1 MSSYSLDN
9 LRESMVK
16 ILNVE
21 KESVAGSGFI
31 IREDGYLI
39 TCHHVIYL
47 LNSLTVE
54 YLGNIY
60 EADWCEEFSNP
71 EVDIAVLKIDINN
84 AKAVPIIN
92 PQDLST
98 SVKVYGFPPNKS
110 NNFPQG
116 IDVDGENITP
126 SAPVKILSTYR
137 STQIKTNNL
146 WNKLPQENSTFLS
159 HRIDAKVESGSSG
172 GAVFAED
179 LGGVVGVI
187 QCSKS
192 DTSYVIRWDNIRDEL
207 EKLNLEPEK
216 NAVCRFL
223 EDIENNFKYI
233 QLFHS
238 KQQIVLKEQY
248 IPIQVSLE
256 TKRKDVEDFFIREI
270 ESGEEL
276 KRVYAMKVMGE
287 ETQRTQVD
295 WKEAKQKHEKIMV
308 LADPGMGKSTL
319 LRMEAGLKAVE
330 ERLNLAS
337 NSSSQ
342 REARIDNIIFPLFIR
357 LSDLDEKPGEVIDI
371 IPDIIQ
377 RNYPKTASGILHL
390 LKEKLQQGKCWLFL
404 DALDEVP
411 KENRNDLKDKLNR
424 FTRNYPCRIICTSR
438 IVGYGGAFVDGAKEV
453 EIVPFSHK
461 QTEEYIQTWFTN
473 AADYI
478 EDDSVS
484 AEKLITELREKPQIS
499 GLTQNPLLLS
509 LVCSLYQTKGLELP
523 ARKAQVYQKA
533 VDYMLREWR
542 NDNNRL
548 ASEDGWV
555 IAKIE
560 LLESLAYQ
568 FSCEGKE
575 VFTLREIRDDIN
587 KFLESGKGND
597 FRNITTTELIRELC
611 EDDGIIQKLTREG
624 EQYLFLHRT
633 FQEYFTAAYLN
644 RAIEENK
651 SHGID
656 LARKLFWEYDFHET
670 LILLAGLME
679 NPFPLIKAI
688 ANEKDDIFKT
698 QLLLAGRC
706 VAECQRYREENQKF
720 VEKIVDRI
728 YKLWLCYRFRYRY
741 CNTSLIESIESTVL
755 TLGKSHSQMVYK
767 LIFALDLV
775 SDDAAQALAKIGNS
789 IATEGLITAINDSNS
804 FTRLNLVNALGKI
817 GNPIVTQRLITFLNN
832 SDSHVRRNAVEA
844 LGKIGNSIATEGLI
858 TALNDS
864 DSDVRYCAVKALGNI
879 GNSIATEGLITALN
893 HSNSDVRRNAAFFF
907 GKIGNPIATEE
918 LITALNDSDY
928 IVRRNA
934 VEALGKI
941 GNSIATEGLIT
952 ALNDSDYIVRRDAA
966 LALGKI
972 GNPIATEELITALN
986 HSDYIV
992 RRDAALA
999 LGNIG
1004 NPIATQRLIT
1014 ALNHS
1019 NSDVRYWAV
1028 EALGKIGNPI
1038 ATEGLITALNHSD
1051 YIVRSCAVEALGKI
1065 GNPIAIEELITA
1077 LNHSDYIVRR
1087 NAAFVLGKIGNPI
1100 ATEELITTLNHSDYI
1115 VRRDA
1120 ALALGKIGNPIAT
1133 EVLITA
1139 LNDSD
1144 YIVRRDAALA
1154 LGNIGNSIA
1163 TEGLITALNHSNS
1176 NVRYCAVE
1184 ALDKIGNPIA
1194 TKRLITTALNDSDP
1208 HVRWHAV
1215 DALAKIGNPIATE
1228 VLLITTLN
1236 HCDDLARRDAMDAL
1250 AKIGNAE
1257 LLKKIIQS
1265 PEIDIYDKNIF
1276 SLARTLALR
1285 FSKKP
1290 PLNKKGQPLIPVH
1303 PELVRFKQAWLFCKT
1318 VYFIFL
1324 QNF

>member
-1 MSSYSLDN
+1 M
-9 LRESMVK
+9 
-16 ILNVE
+16 
-21 KESVAGSGFI
+21 
-31 IREDGYLI
+31 
-39 TCHHVIYL
+39 
-47 LNSLTVE
+47 
-54 YLGNIY
+54 
-60 EADWCEEFSNP
+60 
-71 EVDIAVLKIDINN
+71 
-84 AKAVPIIN
+84 
-92 PQDLST
+92 
-98 SVKVYGFPPNKS
+98 KVYGFPPNKS

-116 IDVDGENITP
+116 FDVDGENITP

-146 WNKLPQENSTFLS
+146 WNKLPQESSTFLS
-159 HRIDAKVESGSSG
+159 HRIDAKVDSGSSG
-172 GAVFAED
+172 GAVFAEE

-411 KENRNDLKDKLNR
+411 KENRNDLKQKLSR

-453 EIVPFSHK
+453 EIVPFSQK

-523 ARKAQVYQKA
+523 ARKAQVYKTA
-533 VDYMLREWR
+533 VDYMLEKWSQNR
-542 NDNNRL
+542 NPT
-548 ASEDGWV
+548 SQGV
-555 IAKIE
+555 ITRKKR
-560 LLESLAYQ
+560 LLEDLAYH

-575 VFTLREIRDDIN
+575 VFDSNELYNYRH
-587 KFLESGKGND
+587 GN
-597 FRNITTTELIRELC
+597 EKLIDELC
-611 EDDGIIQKLTREG
+611 EEDGMIQKLTREG

-644 RAIEENK
+644 RAIEKNQPD
-651 SHGID
+651 GIA

-706 VAECQRYREENQKF
+706 LAECKKYGEENQKL

-728 YKLWLCYRFRYRY
+728 FKFWRRDFGV
-741 CNTSLIESIESTVL
+741 SFIESTVL
-755 TLGKSHSQMVYK
+755 TLGQSHSQMVDK
-767 LIFALDLV
+767 FIFALND
-775 SDDAAQALAKIGNS
+775 SDGYVRMDAA
-789 IATEGLITAINDSNS
+789 E
-804 FTRLNLVNALGKI
+804 ALGKI
-817 GNPIVTQRLITFLNN
+817 GNPIAVEGLIAALNH
-832 SDSHVRRNAVEA
+832 SHSYVRMDAAEA
-844 LGKIGNSIATEGLI
+844 LGKIGNPIAVEGLI
-858 TALNDS
+858 A
-864 DSDVRYCAVKALGNI
+864 
-879 GNSIATEGLITALN
+879 ALN
-893 HSNSDVRRNAAFFF
+893 HSHSDVRMN
-907 GKIGNPIATEE
+907 
-918 LITALNDSDY
+918 
-928 IVRRNA
+928 
-934 VEALGKI
+934 
-941 GNSIATEGLIT
+941 
-952 ALNDSDYIVRRDAA
+952 AA

-972 GNPIATEELITALN
+972 GNPIAVEGLIAALN
-986 HSDYIV
+986 DSDSIV
-992 RRDAALA
+992 RWYAA
-999 LGNIG
+999 
-1004 NPIATQRLIT
+1004 
-1014 ALNHS
+1014 
-1019 NSDVRYWAV
+1019 

-1038 ATEGLITALNHSD
+1038 AVEGLIAALNDSHSD
-1051 YIVRSCAVEALGKI
+1051 
-1065 GNPIAIEELITA
+1065 
-1077 LNHSDYIVRR
+1077 VRR
-1087 NAAFVLGKIGNPI
+1087 N
-1100 ATEELITTLNHSDYI
+1100 
-1115 VRRDA
+1115 A
-1120 ALALGKIGNPIAT
+1120 ALALGKIGNPIAV
-1133 EVLITA
+1133 EGLIAA

-1144 YIVRRDAALA
+1144 SIVRRNAAEA
-1154 LGNIGNSIA
+1154 LGNIGNPE
-1163 TEGLITALNHSNS
+1163 T
-1176 NVRYCAVE
+1176 
-1184 ALDKIGNPIA
+1184 
-1194 TKRLITTALNDSDP
+1194 
-1208 HVRWHAV
+1208 
-1215 DALAKIGNPIATE
+1215 LA
-1228 VLLITTLN
+1228 
-1236 HCDDLARRDAMDAL
+1236 
-1250 AKIGNAE
+1250 
-1257 LLKKIIQS
+1257 KIIQS

-1276 SLARTLALR
+1276 LLARTLTLR

-1290 PLNKKGQPLIPVH
+1290 PQNKKGQRLIPIY
-1303 PELVRFKQAWLFCKT
+1303 PELVRFKQAWLFVKRQISDST
-1318 VYFIFL
+1318 TIE
-1324 QNF
+1324 